1 MALVRKVGCSG
12 WFSARRLIL
21 RCNALI
27 PNGLRRCSLRRHRKC
42 SGQPGSKEVRSKST
56 SFAIALLFMMPTW
69 VLAGKPIC
77 VGLDA
82 DLSGSAALGGQAIER
97 GARIAISHI
106 NAAGGVLG
114 RPLAL
119 KTMDHRGNPVRG
131 VDNITALAKD
141 PNCVAV
147 LSGVH
152 TPVVLQELSLL
163 HDLQMP
169 MLVPWA
175 AGTPIIDNGFT
186 PNYVFRLS
194 VRDELAGQFFT
205 EKLQAKGYQRI
216 GLLLERTGWGRSNE
230 RSFGKA
236 SKTYGLTIVNTQW
249 FHWGTKSLTQEV
261 NALIAAGAEAIVLV
275 ANAPEGAVAVSE
287 MASRSVETRVPIY
300 SHWGITGGDF
310 AEKVGLDTLKN
321 VELWVLQTAAL
332 SGEVANREL
341 RDRVVSDYKATFSA
355 EADAEHIR
363 APVGVANAYDL
374 VHILARAIEKA
385 GVPDRVLVRHALA
398 SIDKHAGLIKDYAPP
413 FTSDQHEAL
422 GLSDYRLGRFNAAGY
437 INNQ

>member
-1 MALVRKVGCSG
+1 MLRFALPQLLSLQRCVHKHAVTAGLRLVERWRMALVR
-12 WFSARRLIL
+12 IL
-21 RCNALI
+21 RCFGRVAV
-27 PNGLRRCSLRRHRKC
+27 KC
-42 SGQPGSKEVRSKST
+42 SALRHYIVRLYIKCPGQSVYKHVRPKGASLAVT
-56 SFAIALLFMMPTW
+56 LLLMIPTIL
-69 VLAGKPIC
+69 LADKPIC

-106 NAAGGVLG
+106 NATGGVLG

-152 TPVVLQELSLL
+152 TPVVLQELPLL

-175 AGTPIIDNGFT
+175 AGTPIIDNGFS

-205 EKLQAKGYQRI
+205 KKLKAEGYQRI

-230 RSFGKA
+230 RSFGEA
-236 SKTYGLTIVNTQW
+236 SKAQERPQEKTNQIVNPHA
-249 FHWGTKSLTQEV
+249 FVQEQEQDCQ
-261 NALIAAGAEAIVLV
+261 A
-275 ANAPEGAVAVSE
+275 
-287 MASRSVETRVPIY
+287 Y
-300 SHWGITGGDF
+300 SPH
-310 AEKVGLDTLKN
+310 E
-321 VELWVLQTAAL
+321 
-332 SGEVANREL
+332 
-341 RDRVVSDYKATFSA
+341 
-355 EADAEHIR
+355 
-363 APVGVANAYDL
+363 
-374 VHILARAIEKA
+374 
-385 GVPDRVLVRHALA
+385 
-398 SIDKHAGLIKDYAPP
+398 PP
-413 FTSDQHEAL
+413 L
-422 GLSDYRLGRFNAAGY
+422 G
-437 INNQ
+437 